1 MLNKS
6 QFFRIIVALLAIMK
20 KILYKISSF
29 LMALLVLFSTFSFT
43 IESHFCGDTLVD
55 STLFGNAK
63 SCGMEVE
70 KADNSLECSIA
81 KKNCCTDNQIS
92 VEGQDELNIS
102 FEKLTID
109 QQEFVKSFVYS
120 YIKLFEYV
128 EENNTSFNSY
138 PPPLIVK
145 NIYKLDEVYL
155 I

>member
-1 MLNKS
+1 
-6 QFFRIIVALLAIMK
+6 
-20 KILYKISSF
+20 
-29 LMALLVLFSTFSFT
+29 MALLVLFSTFSFT
-43 IESHFCGDTLVD
+43 IESHFCGDALVD

-63 SCGMEVE
+63 SCGMEVQNS
-70 KADNSLECSIA
+70 DNSLECSLD
-81 KKNCCTDNQIS
+81 KKNCCSDKEIS

-109 QQEFVKSFVYS
+109 QQEFVKSFIYS